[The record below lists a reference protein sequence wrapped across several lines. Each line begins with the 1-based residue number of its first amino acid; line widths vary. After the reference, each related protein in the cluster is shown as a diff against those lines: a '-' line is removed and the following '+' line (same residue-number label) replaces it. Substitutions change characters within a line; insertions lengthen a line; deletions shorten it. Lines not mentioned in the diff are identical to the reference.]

1 MEIFKRQIPRSII
14 FKSLCGANFSRQT
27 PSIVRHRYF
36 NYQGQKTKVEKK
48 GDCDYKSN
56 QIKNPCDMDIVYHWH
71 SFEADVRREL
81 DAVSSVCVLLRQF
94 LKVQLISKNKVY
106 EIVVMLHYFFVAIC
120 YFFTL
125 LYVIIFAKF
134 WSHGSVDPLHKS
146 NAKVVWDICL

>member
-81 DAVSSVCVLLRQF
+81 DAVSSVCVLIKQF

-106 EIVVMLHYFFVAIC
+106 EIVGYVALLLCCHMLFFHLTLC
-120 YFFTL
+120 YDFCQILVTW
-125 LYVIIFAKF
+125 V
-134 WSHGSVDPLHKS
+134 S
-146 NAKVVWDICL
+146 

>member
-1 MEIFKRQIPRSII
+1 MEIFKRHIPRSII

-106 EIVVMLHYFFVAIC
+106 EIVVMLHYFFVAIH
-120 YFFTL
+120 YFFT
-125 LYVIIFAKF
+125 
-134 WSHGSVDPLHKS
+134 
-146 NAKVVWDICL
+146 

>member
-1 MEIFKRQIPRSII
+1 MPLDFNQKKKKMEIFKRQIPRSII

-106 EIVVMLHYFFVAIC
+106 EIVVMLHYFFVAIY
-120 YFFTL
+120 YFFT
-125 LYVIIFAKF
+125 
-134 WSHGSVDPLHKS
+134 
-146 NAKVVWDICL
+146 

>member
-1 MEIFKRQIPRSII
+1 MVQTFPDRHLQLLDIDILTTKDKRP
-14 FKSLCGANFSRQT
+14 KL
-27 PSIVRHRYF
+27 
-36 NYQGQKTKVEKK
+36 KKK

-106 EIVVMLHYFFVAIC
+106 EIVVMLHYFFVAIH
-120 YFFTL
+120 YFFT
-125 LYVIIFAKF
+125 
-134 WSHGSVDPLHKS
+134 
-146 NAKVVWDICL
+146 